1 MPVSLTPGP
10 GNYEPKPI
18 SLSQSKPIL
27 GGKDKKID
35 EPDKDNG
42 VPGPGMYEYEA
53 QTKSVPSFVIM
64 KPQFRSKTRLEQVKD
79 PVGPWKYQPQFPGE
93 TYKG

>member
-10 GNYEPKPI
+10 GNYDPKPI

-53 QTKSVPSFVIM
+53 
-64 KPQFRSKTRLEQVKD
+64 
-79 PVGPWKYQPQFPGE
+79 
-93 TYKG
+93 